1 MLLSRSIKQG
11 RFASAKRSCFVFA
24 NSANLSSAKS
34 ARRRAGIHVRLSK
47 IGIARINWTTR
58 VGATAFVGLCL
69 TLLLAMNWA
78 GSGEANA
85 QSFGWLNFGPTNG
98 DSGPTYSTNPTD
110 PEFVREWE
118 ANPPKGF
125 GTLAKA
131 NVEATK
137 MAIRQYLMIVSKG
150 GWPQLPEPPA
160 KTPRDSLMQF
170 GMTDANVAILRA
182 RLAASGD
189 LRGGNSNSTYF
200 DADVDGAL
208 KRFQSSNGLA
218 PTGIADKRTIVA
230 LNIPADVRLKQ
241 LKANLTRLQEVIP
254 TTSKKYVVVNIPAA
268 QIEAVENGAIVARY
282 AGVVGKAD
290 RPTPLLHT
298 PITDLSFNPTWRLP
312 PTVISE
318 DLIPRGQEMQKKGQN
333 VLVKFG
339 IDAYDGTGKRVDP
352 TKINWENVKP
362 GTYRYSQKPGKEN
375 PLGFL
380 KINFDSAHSVYMHD
394 TPSDRIFGRN
404 FRSESSGCIRVHN
417 IENLAT
423 WLLAGQ
429 NSWDAAKVGEM
440 KESGRPLDVKL
451 KKPVQLLFVYISA
464 WATED
469 GVVQFRRDIYQ
480 KDGVGEVAA
489 AY

>member
-1 MLLSRSIKQG
+1 VRNG
-11 RFASAKRSCFVFA
+11 GAK
-24 NSANLSSAKS
+24 NW
-34 ARRRAGIHVRLSK
+34 RLRW
-47 IGIARINWTTR
+47 IARCAVALMAAIGFAVLSPAGWL
-58 VGATAFVGLCL
+58 GAGGA
-69 TLLLAMNWA
+69 A
-78 GSGEANA
+78 A
-85 QSFGWLNFGPTNG
+85 QSFGWINFGPLGNDTP
-98 DSGPTYSTNPTD
+98 SYSTNPTD
-110 PEFVREWE
+110 PDFVREWE
-118 ANPPKGF
+118 ANPPKGYA
-125 GTLAKA
+125 TLAKA

-137 MAIRQYLMIVSKG
+137 MAIREYTMIVSKG
-150 GWPQLPEPPA
+150 GWVQLPVPPN

-170 GMTDANVAILRA
+170 GVTDPNVALLRA
-182 RLAASGD
+182 RLAASRD
-189 LRGGNSNSTYF
+189 LRSSDTTSNYF
-200 DADVDGAL
+200 DSEVDKAL
-208 KRFQSSNGLA
+208 KRFQASNGLT
-218 PTGIADKRTIVA
+218 PTGIADKRTIMA
-230 LNIPADVRLKQ
+230 LNVPADVRLKQ
-241 LKANLTRLQEVIP
+241 LKVNLTRLQEAVP
-254 TTSKKYVVVNIPAA
+254 TMASKYVVVNIPAA
-268 QIEAVENGAIVARY
+268 QIEAVANGTIVARY

-290 RPTPLLHT
+290 RPTPMLHT

-318 DLIPRGQEMQKKGQN
+318 DLIPRGQQMQQKGQN

-339 IDAYDGTGKRVDP
+339 IDAYDGTGRKVDP
-352 TKINWENVKP
+352 EKIDWSKVKP

-417 IENLAT
+417 IENLAN

-429 NSWDAAKVGEM
+429 NGWDAERIAQM
-440 KESGRPLDVKL
+440 RESGRSLDVKL
-451 KKPVQLLFVYISA
+451 KKPVQLHFVYISA

-489 AY
+489 SY

>member
-1 MLLSRSIKQG
+1 MRGRSLNFG
-11 RFASAKRSCFVFA
+11 ATGGA
-24 NSANLSSAKS
+24 
-34 ARRRAGIHVRLSK
+34 ARRIGALAVAGILFALS
-47 IGIARINWTTR
+47 A
-58 VGATAFVGLCL
+58 
-69 TLLLAMNWA
+69 
-78 GSGEANA
+78 SGWMGPGRAAA
-85 QSFGWLNFGPTNG
+85 QSFGWINFGPVGG
-98 DSGPTYSTNPTD
+98 DTPGSSYSTNPTD
-110 PEFVREWE
+110 PDFVREWE

-131 NVEATK
+131 NIEATK
-137 MAIRQYLMIVSKG
+137 MAVRQYLMIVSKG
-150 GWPQLPEPPA
+150 GWPQLPEPPN

-170 GMTDANVAILRA
+170 GTTDANVAVLRA

-189 LRGGNSNSTYF
+189 LRGGNPSSTYF
-200 DADVDGAL
+200 DNDLDKAL
-208 KRFQSSNGLA
+208 KRFQASNGLT
-218 PTGIADKRTIVA
+218 PTGIADKRTIAA
-230 LNIPADVRLKQ
+230 LNVPADARLKQ
-241 LKANLTRLQEVIP
+241 LKVNLARLQEVIP

-268 QIEAVENGAIVARY
+268 QIEAVLNGQIVARY

-318 DLIPRGQEMQKKGQN
+318 DLIPRGRQMQSKGQN

-339 IDAYDGTGKRVDP
+339 IDAYDGSGRKVDP
-352 TKINWENVKP
+352 LKINWDKVTP

-417 IENLAT
+417 IENLAV

-429 NSWDAAKVGEM
+429 NGWDADKVAEM
-440 KESGRPLDVKL
+440 KESGKPLDVRL
-451 KKPVQLLFVYISA
+451 KSPVQLLFVYISA

-480 KDGVGEVAA
+480 KDGIGEIAS